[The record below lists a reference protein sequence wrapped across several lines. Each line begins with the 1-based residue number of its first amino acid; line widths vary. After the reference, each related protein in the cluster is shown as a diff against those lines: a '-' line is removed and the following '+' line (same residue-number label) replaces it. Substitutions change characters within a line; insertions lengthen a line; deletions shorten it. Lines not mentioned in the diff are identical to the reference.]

1 MEFEDE
7 SVVTGEFD
15 GLDEADGLPEQETDS
30 EDRFSAAEPVPE
42 LIASPFVVLQ
52 PAVKNKSA
60 DKQIENNLR
69 GYYKKTPKNVHC

>member
-7 SVVTGEFD
+7 FVVTGDFD
-15 GLDEADGLPEQETDS
+15 GLVEFNGLPEEETDS
-30 EDRFSAAEPVPE
+30 EDRLGAVKPLPELTTFSAFGA
-42 LIASPFVVLQ
+42 LQ

-69 GYYKKTPKNVHC
+69 DCT

>member
-7 SVVTGEFD
+7 FVVTGDFD
-15 GLDEADGLPEQETDS
+15 GLDEADGLPEEETDS
-30 EDRFSAAEPVPE
+30 EDRSSAAELVPE
-42 LIASPFVVLQ
+42 LTTSPFVALQ

-69 GYYKKTPKNVHC
+69 DCI